1 MEFKSSDISFEIQQ
15 NPGFSSILP
24 HLHEPS
30 DEIKDTE
37 FHNSNSH
44 SITPILTQFC
54 SFDRRAPSDLQ
65 PVMLSKVRPSTA
77 KEEAPT
83 SDPVKLLNS
92 DKSRISQKNSE
103 PQATGRVSR
112 ANAFA
117 SDTEEESRRAAPALL
132 GELLAFPSCGALI
145 SEPTGA
151 LSDDETP
158 AKRKCRIVFLMPHV
172 PPLSTI
178 VRVLFFL
185 LIFQFTFLIL
195 HVAMLFRKN

>member
-24 HLHEPS
+24 LHETS

-44 SITPILTQFC
+44 FITPILTQFC
-54 SFDRRAPSDLQ
+54 SFDRRAPSDLE
-65 PVMLSKVRPSTA
+65 PAMLSKVSPSTA
-77 KEEAPT
+77 KEEAPA
-83 SDPVKLLNS
+83 SDPVNLMNS
-92 DKSRISQKNSE
+92 DESRISQQNPE
-103 PQATGRVSR
+103 PKATGRVSR

-117 SDTEEESRRAAPALL
+117 SDIEEESRSAAPALI

-158 AKRKCRIVFLMPHV
+158 TKRKCRIVFLMPQV

-178 VRVLFFL
+178 VRVLFFH
-185 LIFQFTFLIL
+185 LIFQVTFLIL
-195 HVAMLFRKN
+195 LVAMLFKEKN